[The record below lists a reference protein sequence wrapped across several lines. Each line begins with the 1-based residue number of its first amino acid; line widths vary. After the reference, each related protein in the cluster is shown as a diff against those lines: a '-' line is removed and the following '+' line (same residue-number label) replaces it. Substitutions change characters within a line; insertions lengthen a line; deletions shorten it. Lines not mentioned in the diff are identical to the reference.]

1 MMIIIMKNM
10 ILKDFR
16 SIIKKRKA
24 ETQPFFKTI
33 QKIMQY
39 L

>member
-1 MMIIIMKNM
+1 M

-16 SIIKKRKA
+16 SIIKQRKA
-24 ETQPFFKTI
+24 DFQPFFKPI